1 LGLTGYYHKFIK
13 HYAVIIQPLTTLLKK
28 GALYIWTL
36 AIATATAFRVLQQ
49 ALITAPVLALSD
61 FKHQFV
67 IDTDACDV
75 GIGAVLSKQGHPL
88 SYITKALGPRNH
100 GLLVHEKEYLAIL
113 LAIQQWR
120 PYL

>member
-1 LGLTGYYHKFIK
+1 
-13 HYAVIIQPLTTLLKK
+13 
-28 GALYIWTL
+28 LYIWTL
-36 AIATATAFRVLQQ
+36 ATATAFRVLQQ
-49 ALITAPVLALSD
+49 ALITALVLALSD

-88 SYITKALGPRNH
+88 AYITKALGPRNR

-113 LAIQQWR
+113 LAVQQWR